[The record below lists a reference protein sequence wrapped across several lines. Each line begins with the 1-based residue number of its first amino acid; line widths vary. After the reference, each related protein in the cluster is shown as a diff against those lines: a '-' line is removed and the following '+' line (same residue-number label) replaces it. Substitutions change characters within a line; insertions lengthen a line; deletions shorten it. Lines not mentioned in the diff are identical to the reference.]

1 MQHASA
7 TARALKSSL
16 ADEIPQMLA
25 MLGDLVAVDSGSY
38 DADGVDRVGRLLAE
52 AWGTLGFVEESHPLA
67 GRGARRCL
75 SRRMVGRGRLLILGH
90 LDTVWP
96 AGTAAGWRF
105 SHDESFAAGPGVGD
119 MKGGLVMAF
128 FAVRRLIAAGFDGL
142 AEIRHLLVPDEE
154 LGSPGSRAWIEEEA
168 LNADWVLVLEPAR
181 PGGGVVV
188 RRGAVGALVVE
199 ARGRSAH
206 AAVNPEDGASALKA
220 LARCVEPLE
229 ALSRPAAGIVVN
241 VGRLAGGAARQ
252 VVPDVAEMHVDLRA
266 ASDAEGRA
274 LLAEIRHI
282 LLQPTPGV
290 TVEIQ
295 GGITRP
301 AFPRQASAALYAL
314 LETAAAEIGAPL
326 SPVETRGGSDGSF
339 AAALGRPTLDGLG
352 PICFD
357 TCSRRERIEIASL
370 AERGALLG
378 ALISGLARS
387 GVAAA
392 ETRERTAWA

>member
-1 MQHASA
+1 
-7 TARALKSSL
+7 
-16 ADEIPQMLA
+16 
-25 MLGDLVAVDSGSY
+25 
-38 DADGVDRVGRLLAE
+38 
-52 AWGTLGFVEESHPLA
+52 
-67 GRGARRCL
+67 
-75 SRRMVGRGRLLILGH
+75 
-90 LDTVWP
+90 
-96 AGTAAGWRF
+96 
-105 SHDESFAAGPGVGD
+105 
-119 MKGGLVMAF
+119 
-128 FAVRRLIAAGFDGL
+128 
-142 AEIRHLLVPDEE
+142 
-154 LGSPGSRAWIEEEA
+154 
-168 LNADWVLVLEPAR
+168 
-181 PGGGVVV
+181 
-188 RRGAVGALVVE
+188 
-199 ARGRSAH
+199 
-206 AAVNPEDGASALKA
+206 
-220 LARCVEPLE
+220 
-229 ALSRPAAGIVVN
+229 
-241 VGRLAGGAARQ
+241 
-252 VVPDVAEMHVDLRA
+252 MHVDLRA